1 MVRLGFCASP
11 AWRRAGGA
19 ARPRA
24 CRRPRP
30 RMCAA
35 DDGAPAR
42 PEIVKVVERTSRGH
56 RLYVTDMSESEC
68 DVFEDFRT
76 PPGAPAAAPGAG
88 SRTGPDPAPGGGG
101 EALGGVWWASP
112 PGRLFQSVM
121 LPAGYPTT
129 VSPEFFKYMWC
140 VIGRNGFRKANY
152 VLGTS
157 TLLYAL
163 GLSAGDSLS
172 VSVALNWLLKD
183 GLGLVTKVSAS
194 SAIASQ
200 VDRDPKFWRMCGDTL
215 MVLSVLVELVSPI
228 RPALFLIWGSI
239 SSLLREV
246 ADAMSG
252 PSYRVFLQSI
262 AIDENIGDVSSRS
275 EIHVVVGTIVG
286 LAVGAL
292 TTAFESSPQ
301 FRALGISRYEYQA
314 VGFALFSL
322 GHLSCT
328 FSEVSTVA
336 LRSLNR
342 KRLSLIT
349 EEYVRTGKVP
359 SVVDVNK
366 RERLLPDFSDNR
378 IVVGAQLLDFIEC
391 GADVRRA
398 MTQRK
403 SGSMVAFS
411 KDGAKVG
418 IMLEENVSS
427 RDTLRG
433 FLQAQKLIHL
443 ASVSESGSIVSKD
456 SDDVAARERA
466 GVLVEASDEWAAT
479 EFANFEEGL
488 AKKGWSQRLLL
499 DTGSARFREGLSSVP
514 DVLKT
519 MNRQVKNLT
528 KKD

>member
-1 MVRLGFCASP
+1 
-11 AWRRAGGA
+11 
-19 ARPRA
+19 
-24 CRRPRP
+24 
-30 RMCAA
+30 MCAA
-35 DDGAPAR
+35 DDGAPAS

-76 PPGAPAAAPGAG
+76 PPGAPSAAPGLEMRSGADAV
-88 SRTGPDPAPGGGG
+88 RGGGG
-101 EALGGVWWASP
+101 VALDSVWWRSP

-121 LPAGYPTT
+121 LPAGYPNT
-129 VSPEFFKYMWC
+129 VSPEFFRYMWC

-200 VDRDPKFWRMCGDTL
+200 VDRDPKLWRMCGDIL
-215 MVLSVLVELVSPI
+215 MVLSVLVELMSPL
-228 RPALFLIWGSI
+228 RPSLFLIWGSL

-275 EIHVVVGTIVG
+275 EIHVVVGVILG
-286 LAVGAL
+286 LTVGAL
-292 TTAFESSPQ
+292 TTAFESTPQ
-301 FRALGISRYEYQA
+301 FQALGISRYEYQA
-314 VGFALFSL
+314 VGFAIFSF
-322 GHLSCT
+322 GHLASV
-328 FSEVSTVA
+328 FSEVNTVA

-342 KRLSLIT
+342 KRLLLIT
-349 EEYVRTGKVP
+349 EHYVRTGEVP

-366 RERLLPDFSDNR
+366 QEPLLPDFSDKR

-391 GADVRRA
+391 GADVCRA
-398 MTQRK
+398 MAQRK
-403 SGSMVAFS
+403 SGSMVALA

-443 ASVSESGSIVSKD
+443 ASVSEGGSIVSED
-456 SDDVAARERA
+456 SDDTAARERA
-466 GVLVEASDEWAAT
+466 GVLVEASDEWASK
-479 EFANFEEGL
+479 EFASFEEDL
-488 AKKGWSQRLLL
+488 AKMGWSQRLLL

-514 DVLKT
+514 DVLMT
-519 MNRQVKNLT
+519 MKRQVKDFT